1 MAARRSLV
9 FGAWLLA
16 AAALLGGSVAPPTIP
31 RAVRLLQLNLCA
43 SGQAACYT
51 GRSIDEAAKVIRETR
66 PDVVTLNEICE
77 GDVATLG
84 AVLAGVHG
92 EPVASGF
99 EAAPDRPSGGP
110 TICGR
115 NGQPYGIG
123 LVARRPAV
131 PFETIGG
138 VYPVQDPVDPEERA
152 WLCLLAAV
160 DVCTTHLAGFD
171 ATAALHQCQ
180 HLFGVTLPELHQRA
194 GYRPTIV
201 AGDLNLRYGAPPDL
215 RPCIPPGYRWLGDG
229 GLQHVL
235 ATSDL
240 AVPTMRAIDLAK
252 TTDHPGLLVTVGLT
266 GTT

>member
-1 MAARRSLV
+1 MASRRWFALV
-9 FGAWLLA
+9 ALLLA
-16 AAALLGGSVAPPTIP
+16 AAAVLGGSVVPPE

-51 GRSIDEAAKVIRETR
+51 GRSIDVAARVIRETR

-77 GDVATLG
+77 GDVDTLG
-84 AVLAGVHG
+84 AVLGQVHG

-99 EAAPDRPSGGP
+99 RAAPDRPSGGP
-110 TICGR
+110 TRCGR

-123 LVARRPAV
+123 LISRRPTTAHEV
-131 PFETIGG
+131 VGG

-171 ATAALHQCQ
+171 AAAALHQCQ
-180 HLFGVTLPELHQRA
+180 HLFGVTLPALHRRA

-201 AGDLNLRYGAPPDL
+201 AGDLNLRYGAKSGPDL
-215 RPCIPPGYRWLGDG
+215 RECLPAGYRWLGDG
-229 GLQHVL
+229 ALQHVL
-235 ATSDL
+235 ATRDL
-240 AVPTMRAIDLAK
+240 AAPTMREVDLARS
-252 TTDHPGLLVTVGLT
+252 TDHPGLLVTVGLH
-266 GTT
+266 

>member
-1 MAARRSLV
+1 MASRRWFVLV
-9 FGAWLLA
+9 AWLLA
-16 AAALLGGSVAPPTIP
+16 ATALLGGSVAPPA

-43 SGQAACYT
+43 SGQAGCYT
-51 GRSIDEAAKVIRETR
+51 GRSIDVAAQVIRDTR

-77 GDVATLG
+77 GDVDTLG
-84 AVLAGVHG
+84 SVLAGVHG
-92 EPVASGF
+92 DLVTSGF
-99 EAAPDRPSGGP
+99 RAAPDRPSGGP
-110 TICGR
+110 TRCGR
-115 NGQPYGIG
+115 NGQAYGIG
-123 LVARRPAV
+123 LIARRPTTPHEV
-131 PFETIGG
+131 VGG
-138 VYPVQDPVDPEERA
+138 EYPVQDPVDPEERV

-171 ATAALHQCQ
+171 SEAALRQCQ
-180 HLFGVTLPELHQRA
+180 HLFGVTLPALHRRA

-240 AVPTMRAIDLAK
+240 AQPTMRPVDLDRS
-252 TTDHPGLLVTVGLT
+252 TDHPGLLVTVGLT
-266 GTT
+266 STT